1 MRGKIV
7 ARIAL
12 LAIMGVLGMG
22 AGVALGWDGSSGQ
35 GQFNGQTNKKIG
47 GCPSNYVLIPSGV
60 ALSVD
65 LNHDGYVC
73 DKPVGG
79 SGDRFND
86 IDNQSNP

>member
-12 LAIMGVLGMG
+12 LAIVGVLGLG

-35 GQFNGQTNKKIG
+35 GQFNGQLNKKIG
-47 GCPSNYVLIPSGV
+47 GCPSDYTTQSAAFAP
-60 ALSVD
+60 SVD
-65 LNHDGYVC
+65 LNHDTVIC
-73 DKPVGG
+73 EKPVGNAG
-79 SGDRFND
+79 RVND